1 MSLNLG
7 PVILQ
12 KRKTKGITQ
21 QQLADFVG
29 VSKASVSKWETGQ
42 SYPDI
47 TLLPVIAA
55 YFNVSI
61 DTLMA
66 YSSQLTTKQ
75 IRKLYTS
82 LVAQFET
89 QPAAVV
95 LTAIEDVIHRYYS
108 CAPLVLEMG
117 QLLLNHGDL
126 LPGATSAEKLD
137 RYLTR
142 AQELFDHVTELSP
155 DPVLLKKARDFSA
168 YCSLLLQRP
177 DDVLTVL
184 GKVVP
189 AYFPSESLIAWAY
202 HLKGDEQRAIATT
215 QSALYQYVTIMAS
228 QLTNYLQLVV
238 DQPKKFQ
245 ATYVRG
251 QAFIDAFDLVKLNPA
266 SVVNFQ
272 VSAAMGYAQQ
282 KNTEAVHACLA
293 AYTACLAA
301 VKFPL
306 VLHGDAYFDA
316 IDEWLDQTDLGHSL
330 PRDEH
335 HLQTDFMTV
344 VLDNPLLKPYLATAE
359 FQPLVQQLTQIKEC
373 LSHA

>member
-12 KRKTKGITQ
+12 KRKAKGVTQ
-21 QQLADFVG
+21 QQLAKFIG

-47 TLLPVIAA
+47 TLLPLLAA

-66 YSSQLTTKQ
+66 YSSQLTAEQ
-75 IRKLYTS
+75 IREVYTS
-82 LVAQFET
+82 LIAQFDT
-89 QPAAVV
+89 RPAADV
-95 LTAIEDVIHRYYS
+95 LAAIEDTIHRYYS

-126 LPGATSAEKLD
+126 LPGGTAVEKSS

-142 AQELFDHVTELSP
+142 AQELFAHVTEISTE
-155 DPVLLKKARDFSA
+155 PVLLEKARDFSA

-177 DDVLTVL
+177 DDVLTAL
-184 GKVVP
+184 GQFVP
-189 AYFPSESLIAWAY
+189 TYFPSESLIAWAY
-202 HLKGDEQRAIATT
+202 HLKGDEQRAMATT

-228 QLTNYLQLVV
+228 QLTNYLQLVMG
-238 DQPKKFQ
+238 QPEKLRT
-245 ATYVRG
+245 TYARG
-251 QAFIDAFDLVKLNPA
+251 WALIDTFDLAKLNPA
-266 SVVNFQ
+266 SVINFQ

-282 KNTEAVHACLA
+282 HDATAVHACLT
-293 AYTACLAA
+293 AYVDCLAA

-306 VLHGDAYFDA
+306 RLHGDAYFDG
-316 IDEWLDQTDLGHSL
+316 IDEWLAQTDLGHAL

-335 HLQTDFMTV
+335 QLQTDFVTV
-344 VLDNPLLKPYLATAE
+344 VLDNPAFKLYLETAE
-359 FQPLVQQLTQIKEC
+359 FQPIVQRLTQIKER
-373 LSHA
+373 LTYA

>member
-251 QAFIDAFDLVKLNPA
+251 QAFIDTFDLAKLNPA

-282 KNTEAVHACLA
+282 KDSAAVHACLA

>member
-12 KRKTKGITQ
+12 KRKAKGVTQ

-47 TLLPVIAA
+47 TLLPLLAA
-55 YFNVSI
+55 FFNVSI

-75 IRKLYTS
+75 IRQLYAS
-82 LVAQFET
+82 LVAQFAT
-89 QPAAVV
+89 RPATDV
-95 LTAIEDVIHRYYS
+95 LAAIEDTIHRYYS
-108 CAPLVLEMG
+108 CAPLLLEMG

-126 LPGATSAEKLD
+126 LPGETAVDKLNQ
-137 RYLTR
+137 YLTR
-142 AQELFDHVTELSP
+142 AQELFARVTELST
-155 DPVLLKKARDFSA
+155 DPVLLEKARDFSA

-177 DDVLTVL
+177 DDVLTAL
-184 GKVVP
+184 GQFVP

-202 HLKGDEQRAIATT
+202 HLKGDDHRAMATT
-215 QSALYQYVTIMAS
+215 QSALYQYVTVMAS

-238 DQPKKFQ
+238 GQPEKFR
-245 ATYVRG
+245 ATYTRG
-251 QAFIDAFDLVKLNPA
+251 QVFIATFDLAKLNPA
-266 SVVNFQ
+266 SVINFD

-282 KNTEAVHACLA
+282 HDSAAVHTCLT
-293 AYTACLAA
+293 AYVNCLAA

-306 VLHGDAYFDA
+306 RLHGDAYFDA
-316 IDEWLDQTDLGHSL
+316 IDEWLDQTDLGHAL

-335 HLQTDFMTV
+335 HLQTDFVTV
-344 VLDNPLLKPYLATAE
+344 VLDNPVFKPYLEIVE
-359 FQPLVQQLTQIKEC
+359 FQPIVQRLTQIKER
-373 LSHA
+373 LNHA